1 MKKKMAKMVLSLPEY
16 ENFRNVAERYNVK
29 FDVKVL
35 KNDMYEI
42 EAPIDK
48 LLQWGYL
55 ETTD

>member
-1 MKKKMAKMVLSLPEY
+1 MKKTMTKMVLSLPEY
-16 ENFRNVAERYNVK
+16 ENFRSIAERYNVK
-29 FDVKVL
+29 FDVKPL

-42 EAPIDK
+42 EAPIEK